1 MLGGPHEIKIDSGGM
16 QFRALEWPGA
26 GPPVLLLHATS
37 FCADVWRPAWLAA
50 CAAGASGRRALA
62 ADARG
67 HGGTSAPREAREYAW
82 PRFADDI
89 IALVEAYAAS
99 EGAILVGH
107 SSGGSAALVAAARRP
122 DLVRAVVAVEPVL
135 FDVPAAGSELDSF
148 AGSRGMAERTRRRRA
163 RFQSLEDA
171 RQTLLGRFPYSGF
184 ATAALDAFMAGGLAV
199 RGDGV
204 ELRCSPEIEAWIYDG
219 ASALDLWREAP
230 EISVPVLL
238 LRAEHSAIPEP
249 LALRL
254 ANCARRFKIQQVVA
268 ATHFAPLEQPEQVGR
283 AIGQFVRAV
292 ANGAR

>member
-1 MLGGPHEIKIDSGGM
+1 
-16 QFRALEWPGA
+16 
-26 GPPVLLLHATS
+26 
-37 FCADVWRPAWLAA
+37 
-50 CAAGASGRRALA
+50 
-62 ADARG
+62 
-67 HGGTSAPREAREYAW
+67 
-82 PRFADDI
+82 
-89 IALVEAYAAS
+89 
-99 EGAILVGH
+99 
-107 SSGGSAALVAAARRP
+107 
-122 DLVRAVVAVEPVL
+122 
-135 FDVPAAGSELDSF
+135 
-148 AGSRGMAERTRRRRA
+148 MAERTRRRRA

-199 RGDGV
+199 RGGGV

-219 ASALDLWREAP
+219 ASALDLWREAA

-254 ANCARRFKIQQVVA
+254 ASRASRLEIQQVVA